1 MKRILVALDSSNRAP
16 RVLGAA
22 LRLATMADA
31 KLVVYRAIGIP
42 PDMPHEMFNMTDV
55 RIEDYLLE
63 HAHRDLD
70 RLLKDVPKDRIEKIT
85 TSLAIAWDGICTAAK
100 ENDVDLI
107 VIGSHGYGGLDRVLG
122 TTAGKVVNHAD
133 RNVLVVRT
141 LL

>member
-1 MKRILVALDSSNRAP
+1 MKRILVALDSSNRAE

-31 KLVVYRAIGIP
+31 KLVVYRAIGLP
-42 PDMPHEMFNMTDV
+42 PDMPHEMFRMTDV
-55 RIEDYLLE
+55 NMEDYLLD
-63 HAHRDLD
+63 HAYRDLQ
-70 RLLKDVPKDRIEKIT
+70 RLVRDVPPERIEKVT
-85 TSLAIAWDGICTAAK
+85 TSLAKAWDGICTAAK

-141 LL
+141 VL

>member
-1 MKRILVALDSSNRAP
+1 MKRILVALDSSSRAE

-22 LRLATMADA
+22 LRLADLADT
-31 KLVVYRAIGIP
+31 KLVIYRAIGLP
-42 PDMPHEMFNMTDV
+42 PDMPHELFRMTDL
-55 RIEDYLLE
+55 RMEDYLLS

-70 RLLKDVPKDRIEKIT
+70 RLVRDVPKERIEKVT
-85 TSLAIAWDGICTAAK
+85 TSFATAWDGICTAAK
-100 ENDVDLI
+100 ENDVDLV
-107 VIGSHGYGGLDRVLG
+107 VIGSHGYGGLDRLLG

>member
-1 MKRILVALDSSNRAP
+1 MKRILVAVDSSNRAE

-22 LRLATMADA
+22 VRLAEMADA
-31 KLVVYRAIGIP
+31 KLVVYRAIGLP
-42 PDMPHEMFNMTDV
+42 PDLPHEMFSLTDV
-55 RIEDYLLE
+55 RLEDYLLE
-63 HAHRDLD
+63 HAHRELE
-70 RLLKDVPKDRIEKIT
+70 RLLQSVPKARIEKIT
-85 TSLAIAWDGICTAAK
+85 TSLATAWDGICTAAK

-107 VIGSHGYGGLDRVLG
+107 VIGSHGYGGLDRLLG